1 MRLEG
6 KTIAVTGP
14 RKADEMARMIS
25 KFGGTAVIRPA
36 QGTVFLDDSQ
46 FAEQLQ
52 SLIENPV
59 DWLVLTTGVGTEALL
74 ATAEKLGQLDR
85 FIETLRG
92 VRIAARGYKTANV
105 LRKVGLTA
113 EVRDEDG
120 TTAGLLQLLNA
131 YDLTGK
137 RVGLQLYGDPAPK
150 LNAVLE
156 ARGAICEEILPYRHI
171 LPDDGAIQQL
181 IGEVIADEVDA
192 VAFTSTVQVRCL
204 MGEAT
209 AAGVRDQVLRAFEGH
224 VLAVAVGKVTAEA
237 LREEGITRVLFP
249 EEERMGS
256 MVVALSRYY
265 DAAVLASRVTDAIS
279 RERVG
284 RERLDEASPNAAV
297 KRLRAT
303 AKDSAAS
310 ESAPRGSGGI
320 LSSAVAL
327 MGLSKL
333 TDTAVFSGLT
343 ADQAA
348 AVEEANVSGECSKGP
363 TTTP

>member
-14 RKADEMARMIS
+14 RKAEELSRMIS
-25 KFGGTAVIRPA
+25 KFGGTTVIRPA

-52 SLIENPV
+52 GLIENPV

-74 ATAEKLGQLDR
+74 STAEKLGQLEQ

-92 VRIAARGYKTANV
+92 VNLAARGYKTVNV
-105 LRKVGLTA
+105 LRKVGLTP

-120 TTAGLLQLLNA
+120 TTAGLLQLMNA
-131 YDLTGK
+131 YDLAGK

-156 ARGAICEEILPYRHI
+156 SKGAICEEILPYRHI
-171 LPDDGAIQQL
+171 LPEDGAIQLL
-181 IGEVIADEVDA
+181 ISEIVAEEVDA
-192 VAFTSTVQVRCL
+192 VAFTSTVQVRSL
-204 MGEAT
+204 MGRAA
-209 AAGVRDQVLRAFEGH
+209 AAGMHEKVLQAFEGR

-237 LREEGITRVLFP
+237 LREEGVTRVIYP

-256 MVVALSRYY
+256 MVVTLSRYY
-265 DAAVLASRVTDAIS
+265 DTAALAAKVTAAIS
-279 RERVG
+279 REQPSG
-284 RERLDEASPNAAV
+284 EAVSNAAV
-297 KRLRAT
+297 KRL
-303 AKDSAAS
+303 SAAGVNDAS
-310 ESAPRGSGGI
+310 GSAPQASGGI

-327 MGLSKL
+327 AGLSKL
-333 TDTAVFSGLT
+333 TDTAVYSLT
-343 ADQAA
+343 DDQAA
-348 AVEEANVSGECSKGP
+348 AVEEANIAGECSKGP
-363 TTTP
+363 AI

>member
-14 RKADEMARMIS
+14 RKADEMARMIG

-52 SLIENPV
+52 SLIEKPV

-92 VRIAARGYKTANV
+92 VHIAARGYKTVNV
-105 LRKVGLTA
+105 LRKVGLTP

-131 YDLTGK
+131 YNLAGK

-171 LPDDGAIQQL
+171 LPEGDAIALL
-181 IGEVIADEVDA
+181 IGEIIAEQVDA
-192 VAFTSTVQVRCL
+192 VAFTSTVQVRSL
-204 MGEAT
+204 MSEAA
-209 AAGVRDQVLRAFEGH
+209 AAGVREQVLRAFEGS

-237 LREEGITRVLFP
+237 VREEGVTRVLFP

-265 DAAVLASRVTDAIS
+265 DAAALASRVTAAIS
-279 RERVG
+279 REQAG
-284 RERLDEASPNAAV
+284 RDHLSAAAPSAAV
-297 KRLRAT
+297 KKLRAVSKDAAAET
-303 AKDSAAS
+303 AP
-310 ESAPRGSGGI
+310 PRSGGI

-327 MGLSKL
+327 VGLSKL
-333 TDTAVFSGLT
+333 SDTAVFSGLS

-348 AVEEANVSGECSKGP
+348 AVEAANVSGECSKG
-363 TTTP
+363 TVV

>member
-74 ATAEKLGQLDR
+74 AQAEKLGQLER

-92 VRIAARGYKTANV
+92 VHIAARGYKTVNV
-105 LRKVGLTA
+105 LRKVGLTP

-120 TTAGLLQLLNA
+120 TTAGLLQLLGA
-131 YDLTGK
+131 YSLAGK

-171 LPDDGAIQQL
+171 MPEGGAIALL
-181 IGEVIADEVDA
+181 IGEIVAEEVDA

-204 MGEAT
+204 MSEA
-209 AAGVRDQVLRAFEGH
+209 AAVGMREQVLQAFEGR

-237 LREEGITRVLFP
+237 LREEGVTRVLFP

-256 MVVALSRYY
+256 MVVTLSRYY
-265 DAAVLASRVTDAIS
+265 DAAALASRVTDAIS
-279 RERVG
+279 RERTVQG
-284 RERLDEASPNAAV
+284 RSSEVIANAAS
-297 KRLRAT
+297 KRVIASGKDT
-303 AKDSAAS
+303 ASG
-310 ESAPRGSGGI
+310 SAPRGSGGI

-327 MGLSKL
+327 VGLSKL

-348 AVEEANVSGECSKGP
+348 AVEAANVSGECSKG
-363 TTTP
+363 TTVQP

>member
-92 VRIAARGYKTANV
+92 VHIAARGYKTVNV
-105 LRKVGLTA
+105 LRKAGLTP

-131 YDLTGK
+131 YNLTGK

-171 LPDDGAIQQL
+171 LPEGDAIQL
-181 IGEVIADEVDA
+181 LLGEIIADEVDA

-204 MGEAT
+204 MSEA
-209 AAGVRDQVLRAFEGH
+209 AVAGVRDQVLRAFEGH

-237 LREEGITRVLFP
+237 LREEGVTRVLFP

-256 MVVALSRYY
+256 MVVSLSRYY
-265 DAAVLASRVTDAIS
+265 DAAALASRVTDAIS

-297 KRLRAT
+297 KRLRA
-303 AKDSAAS
+303 AGKESAT
-310 ESAPRGSGGI
+310 ESAPRSSGGI

-363 TTTP
+363 TAIQ